1 MCVKKIN
8 AILIWTLEAY
18 LCAKNISREKG
29 EKNSIIITST
39 KSMKIFPFYKLNI
52 HTHPHARTHSLLQE
66 YCSKIFHVI
75 EARSIRANKNAA
87 SPANRRHS
95 RSHRNRVQNTSKSR
109 AILKQKTPRGKVART
124 ASSKCFFY
132 DVFVLSR
139 QTILIYASVC
149 VSA

>member
-1 MCVKKIN
+1 M
-8 AILIWTLEAY
+8 
-18 LCAKNISREKG
+18 CAKNISREKG

-52 HTHPHARTHSLLQE
+52 HTHTHTQTRAPARTHSLLQE
-66 YCSKIFHVI
+66 YCSEIFHVI
-75 EARSIRANKNAA
+75 DARSIRANKNAA

-149 VSA
+149 ISA

>member
-1 MCVKKIN
+1 M
-8 AILIWTLEAY
+8 
-18 LCAKNISREKG
+18 CAKNISREKG